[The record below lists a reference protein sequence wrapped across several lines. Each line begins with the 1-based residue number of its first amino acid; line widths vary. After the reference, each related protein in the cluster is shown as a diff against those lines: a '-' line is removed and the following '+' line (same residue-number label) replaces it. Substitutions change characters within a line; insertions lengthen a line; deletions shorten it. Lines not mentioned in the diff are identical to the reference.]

1 MFKQWKSRVCNA
13 HRSVESVNFGEHSAS
28 LLESFWNLSIF
39 VASLCLGGV
48 FAKSLPKSLWS
59 LHEFT
64 VQIRV
69 SGRRDDVCTAVFP
82 VIQADS
88 TGSAEVE
95 PPNLYPARPHSG
107 PKDFAGTLRGLSG
120 VLKASPEP
128 PRPRFGASSGRNR
141 EEGLTP

>member
-1 MFKQWKSRVCNA
+1 M
-13 HRSVESVNFGEHSAS
+13 ES
-28 LLESFWNLSIF
+28 LLSS
-39 VASLCLGGV
+39 
-48 FAKSLPKSLWS
+48 
-59 LHEFT
+59 HEFT

-82 VIQADS
+82 VIQTHP

-95 PPNLYPARPHSG
+95 PPNLYPARLHYD
-107 PKDFAGTLRGLSG
+107 PKDFAWTLRALSD

-141 EEGLTP
+141 EEGLTT

>member
-1 MFKQWKSRVCNA
+1 M
-13 HRSVESVNFGEHSAS
+13 ES
-28 LLESFWNLSIF
+28 LLSS
-39 VASLCLGGV
+39 
-48 FAKSLPKSLWS
+48 
-59 LHEFT
+59 HEFT

-82 VIQADS
+82 VIQTHP

-95 PPNLYPARPHSG
+95 PPNLYPARLHYD
-107 PKDFAGTLRGLSG
+107 PKDFAWTLRALSG

-141 EEGLTP
+141 PPQPETTLKQNAV

>member
-64 VQIRV
+64 VQSLDEETTSV
-69 SGRRDDVCTAVFP
+69 
-82 VIQADS
+82 
-88 TGSAEVE
+88 
-95 PPNLYPARPHSG
+95 
-107 PKDFAGTLRGLSG
+107 LRGRCILS
-120 VLKASPEP
+120 
-128 PRPRFGASSGRNR
+128 FF
-141 EEGLTP
+141 